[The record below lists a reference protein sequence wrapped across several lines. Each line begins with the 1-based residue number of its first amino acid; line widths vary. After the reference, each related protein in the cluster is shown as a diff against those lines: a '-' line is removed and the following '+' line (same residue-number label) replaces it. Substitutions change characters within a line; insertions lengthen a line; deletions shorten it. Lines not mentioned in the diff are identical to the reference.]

1 MKRTKQYAKRRST
14 TGETKLE
21 KKIHRRHQSKLN
33 QRRYRIE
40 QKEHIDYLEG
50 TVADLTTE
58 VARLEGRLDS
68 LRMTVPRNLQ
78 TLAAE
83 TNIANE
89 YFRIFANG
97 YAIDPTS
104 PMRKYQHEFL
114 TSVMDQDLVFMDST
128 GIDKLFHQWGLYV
141 KTFASVRMECVLRH
155 VVALNPHA
163 MLEANAIM
171 HLRISRET
179 IQLLSPHL
187 LCNEPLVQK
196 LVGRVMK
203 LMVVC
208 QFTFDRNL
216 KIQQFNTIAN
226 PVAGLME
233 ILHDVDE
240 TALIMSGLLISQ
252 TGELAPVDMDVDER

>member
-58 VARLEGRLDS
+58 VSRLEGRLDS

-104 PMRKYQHEFL
+104 PMRN
-114 TSVMDQDLVFMDST
+114 T
-128 GIDKLFHQWGLYV
+128 GIDKLFYQWGLYV

-203 LMVVC
+203 LLVVC

-240 TALIMSGLLISQ
+240 TTFIMSGLLISQ

>member
-1 MKRTKQYAKRRST
+1 
-14 TGETKLE
+14 
-21 KKIHRRHQSKLN
+21 
-33 QRRYRIE
+33 
-40 QKEHIDYLEG
+40 
-50 TVADLTTE
+50 
-58 VARLEGRLDS
+58 
-68 LRMTVPRNLQ
+68 MTVPRNLQ

-141 KTFASVRMECVLRH
+141 KTFASVRMDQRH
-155 VVALNPHA
+155 HA
-163 MLEANAIM
+163 ST
-171 HLRISRET
+171 HLAGDDTT
-179 IQLLSPHL
+179 ISPHL